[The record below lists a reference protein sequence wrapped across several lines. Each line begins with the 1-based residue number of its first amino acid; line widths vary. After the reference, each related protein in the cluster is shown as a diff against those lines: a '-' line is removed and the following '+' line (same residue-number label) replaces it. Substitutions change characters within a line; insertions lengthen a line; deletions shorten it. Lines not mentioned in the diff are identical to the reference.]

1 MKSTIASVFVSIYL
15 ALPIS
20 IAHAQGASLKSDA
33 LEVSR
38 KAWDTVSSAV
48 SSVWGYVTPDKA
60 SGLLSK
66 TLISHDQEGDV
77 DFKALMKAAGYSIK
91 RVESGIGVVPHLA
104 IKYGRSIELAEHDIL
119 HAHRLLRR
127 HQKLHR
133 TPLSILQREIVT
145 AVLEL
150 QAMKSYSLEAV
161 ELVVLPLPKVQF
173 VSVPSNAPLGEEA
186 SRLMRAIQRLNETLS
201 QQ

>member
-1 MKSTIASVFVSIYL
+1 
-15 ALPIS
+15 
-20 IAHAQGASLKSDA
+20 
-33 LEVSR
+33 
-38 KAWDTVSSAV
+38 
-48 SSVWGYVTPDKA
+48 
-60 SGLLSK
+60 
-66 TLISHDQEGDV
+66 
-77 DFKALMKAAGYSIK
+77 
-91 RVESGIGVVPHLA
+91 VVPHLA